1 MSFSRFG
8 NGGLIDRSRR
18 IGFSFD
24 GKRFE
29 GFAGDTLASALLA
42 NGVSLM
48 GRSFKYHRPR
58 GLTSGGASEPNALVT
73 IGDGATREPNLRASM
88 VALREGLVAESQNRW
103 PSLAF
108 DVGAVNSALS
118 PFLGAGFYYKTF
130 MWPAALWEKLYEPV
144 IRRAAGLGRASHA
157 PDPQEYEKRW
167 THCDVLVIGAGPT
180 GLTAALSA
188 ARAGARVVLCDE
200 NADFGGRLTKD
211 SVEIGDA
218 DGPGFAA
225 SVIAELEAN
234 PNVRLLA
241 STTVFGTYD
250 SGVYGAVERRDGAG
264 YGPAQRV
271 WRIVSKRAV
280 LAAGAEE
287 RPLVFGGND
296 RPGVMMASAMR
307 GLANAQAIRP
317 GDHVAVFSTG
327 GSGHET
333 ARDLLARG
341 LAVTLVDA
349 RNEVP
354 EAELAASSGARVLK
368 GHVVADAL
376 GGKAVTGVEVVDRTT
391 GKRQRIRVDALAM
404 SGGWNP
410 TVNLACHRGDKP
422 AWDAQ
427 TGMFLPPKARD
438 GLTAAGS
445 AAGVLDLQGCLRSG
459 ADAGARAAS
468 ELGFKPKAVEVP
480 KAREACGGSTGFAAL
495 WHVSESRGKAF
506 VDFQND
512 VTVADL
518 GLAVR
523 EGYGHVE
530 LAKRYTTT
538 GMATDQGK
546 LSNVNAIGI
555 LAENR
560 GLTPDQ
566 VGTTTFRPFY
576 TPVSIGALAGEH
588 RGVHYRPVRR
598 SPLHG
603 WAEKH
608 GAVFIEA
615 GVWMRAS
622 HFPIDGEA
630 GWKEACDRETLAVRA
645 GVGVSDASTL
655 GKIDVSGKDAARF
668 LDLVYTG
675 KMSTLAVGKAR
686 YGLMLREDGLLMD
699 DGTVSRFG
707 ENHFLITTTTAAAG
721 EAMAHMEFCAQA
733 LWPELDVRL
742 VSVTDQW
749 AQITV
754 AGPRS
759 REVLTRI
766 VADDLG
772 DEAVPFLAARM
783 VALHSGLKARL
794 FRISFSGE
802 LAFELAVPARHGEAV
817 ADAILQAG
825 SPFGI
830 VPYGLEAL
838 NVLRIE
844 MGFITH
850 AEIDGRTTPGD
861 LGMARMVNIKK
872 DDFIGKAM
880 LSREGLQR
888 NDREQLVGL
897 RPVNPEH
904 RILAGGHL
912 LVPGAPPA
920 MANDQGHV
928 TSACWSP
935 HLKST
940 IALAMLKRGRMRHG
954 ERIMVWDGLRGL
966 ETPAIVAA
974 PVFLPSP
981 GDAASQ
987 ARRDLAPVT
996 PEPLAAN
1003 TVLDGL
1009 DCGRAETAALSLL
1022 SDAPVI
1028 LVCAPVASDAAVRR
1042 IARRG
1047 DGTLRPVQPGQAV
1060 SVGAAGERA
1069 DELAAR
1075 LGTTTA
1081 ISLCDLSDAR
1091 VRLMLSGPLAR
1102 EIIASQ
1108 SGVDVDPAAFRR
1120 GASAA
1125 TLFGHVP
1132 VQLTVL
1138 ESDVFE
1144 ILVFSTYARHLAES
1158 LSRAIRLAGW
1168 DLPRLI
1174 WPKFPGLDPTASARN
1189 P

>member
-1 MSFSRFG
+1 MSFSRFD
-8 NGGLIDRSRR
+8 NGGLIDRSER

-24 GKRFE
+24 GKRLE

-58 GLTSGGASEPNALVT
+58 GLLSGGASEPNALVT
-73 IGDGATREPNLRASM
+73 LGDGATREPNLRASM

-103 PSLAF
+103 PSLGF

-130 MWPAALWEKLYEPV
+130 MWPAALWEKLYEPL

-157 PDPQEYEKRW
+157 PDVQEYEKRW
-167 THCDVLVIGAGPT
+167 AHCDVLVIGAGPA
-180 GLTAALSA
+180 GLMAALTA

-200 NADFGGRLTKD
+200 NFDFGGRLLKD
-211 SVEIGDA
+211 RGEIGDA

-225 SVIAELEAN
+225 SVVAELAAN

-241 STTVFGTYD
+241 STTVFGAYD
-250 SGVYGAVERRDGAG
+250 SGVYGAVERRDGMES
-264 YGPAQRV
+264 GPAQRV
-271 WRIVSKRAV
+271 WRIVAKRCV

-296 RPGVMMASAMR
+296 RPGVMMASTMR
-307 GLANAQAIRP
+307 GLLNAQAIRP
-317 GDHVAVFSTG
+317 GDHVAVFATG

-333 ARDLLARG
+333 ARDFLARG
-341 LAVTLVDA
+341 LEVTLVDA
-349 RNEVP
+349 RANVP
-354 EAELAASSGARVLK
+354 AEELAASEGARLLT
-368 GHVVADAL
+368 GHVVADAI
-376 GGKAVTGVEVVDRTT
+376 GGKAVSGVEIVDRVS
-391 GKRQRIRVDALAM
+391 GKREKIKVSALAM

-410 TVNLACHRGDKP
+410 VVGLACHRGDRP
-422 AWDAQ
+422 VWDQAS
-427 TGMFLPPKARD
+427 GMFLPPAERD
-438 GLTAAGS
+438 GLVAAGS
-445 AAGVLDLQGCLRSG
+445 AAGILDLAGCLASG
-459 ADAGARAAS
+459 ADAGTRAGTD
-468 ELGFKPKAVEVP
+468 LGFKPRKVDAEAV
-480 KAREACGGSTGFAAL
+480 REACGGSTGFATL
-495 WHVSESRGKAF
+495 WHVGEARGKAF

-512 VTVADL
+512 VTVSDL

-560 GLTPDQ
+560 GVSPDQ

-588 RGVHYRPVRR
+588 RGSHYRPVRR

-615 GVWMRAS
+615 GAWMRAS
-622 HFPIDGEA
+622 HFPQGDET
-630 GWKEACDRETLAVRA
+630 GWKQACDRETLAVRA
-645 GVGVSDASTL
+645 SVGISDASTL
-655 GKIDVSGKDAARF
+655 GKIDLTGKDAAKF
-668 LDLVYTG
+668 LDLIYTG

-699 DGTVSRFG
+699 DGTVSRLG
-707 ENHFLITTTTAAAG
+707 ESHYLITTTTAAAG
-721 EAMAHMEFCAQA
+721 EVMAHMEFCAQA

-742 VSVTDQW
+742 ASVTDQW

-754 AGPRS
+754 AGPLARD
-759 REVLTRI
+759 VLGRV
-766 VADDLG
+766 VADDLS
-772 DEAVPFLAARM
+772 EAAVPFLAARE
-783 VALHSGLKARL
+783 VTLHSGLAARL

-817 ADAILQAG
+817 ADAIMLAG
-825 SPFGI
+825 QPFGI
-830 VPYGLEAL
+830 TPYGLEAL

-844 MGFITH
+844 KGFITH

-861 LGMARMVNIKK
+861 LGLGKMVSARK
-872 DDFIGKAM
+872 DDFVGRVM

-888 NDREQLVGL
+888 DDREQLVGL
-897 RPVNPEH
+897 RPVNPAH
-904 RILAGGHL
+904 GILAGGHL
-912 LVPGAPPA
+912 LEPDSVPA

-935 HLKST
+935 HLNST
-940 IALAMLKRGRMRHG
+940 IALAMLKRGRERHG
-954 ERIMVWDGLRGL
+954 ERLMVWDPLRGI
-966 ETPAIVAA
+966 ETEV
-974 PVFLPSP
+974 V
-981 GDAASQ
+981 
-987 ARRDLAPVT
+987 
-996 PEPLAAN
+996 
-1003 TVLDGL
+1003 
-1009 DCGRAETAALSLL
+1009 
-1022 SDAPVI
+1022 
-1028 LVCAPVASDAAVRR
+1028 VCAPVFVEAGRLGEVK
-1042 IARRG
+1042 IARDLDPVQLANAVPADLLAGLVCRVADRVALTQLSAAPVCLVAGPAARNAAIRKMARAG
-1047 DGTLRPVQPGQAV
+1047 DGVARPVQPGQALA
-1060 SVGAAGERA
+1060 VGKSGEGFA
-1069 DELAAR
+1069 DLVER
-1075 LGTTTA
+1075 LGAGGA

-1091 VRLMLSGPLAR
+1091 VRFELAGSEAQ
-1102 EIIASQ
+1102 EIIATQ
-1108 SGVDVDPAAFRR
+1108 SGIDLRAELAKP
-1120 GASAA
+1120 GSSAP

-1132 VQLTVL
+1132 VQLTRK
-1138 ESDVFE
+1138 SADAFE
-1144 ILVFSTYARHLAES
+1144 IMVFSTYAQDLAQS
-1158 LSRAIRLAGW
+1158 LSRSIRLSG
-1168 DLPRLI
+1168 
-1174 WPKFPGLDPTASARN
+1174 
-1189 P
+1189 

>member
-1 MSFSRFG
+1 MSFSRFSD
-8 NGGLIDRSRR
+8 GGLVDRSRR

-29 GFAGDTLASALLA
+29 GFSGDTLASALLA

-58 GLTSGGASEPNALVT
+58 GLLSGGASEPNALVT

-88 VALREGLVAESQNRW
+88 VTLRDGLVAESQNRW
-103 PSLAF
+103 PSLGF

-144 IRRAAGLGRASHA
+144 IRQAAGLGRANHA
-157 PDPQEYEKRW
+157 PDSQEYEKRW
-167 THCDVLVIGAGPT
+167 AHCDVLVIGSGPAG
-180 GLTAALSA
+180 LMAALTA

-200 NADFGGRLTKD
+200 AAAFGGRLLKD
-211 SVEIGDA
+211 RVEIGDA

-225 SVIAELEAN
+225 AVIAELESS

-241 STTVFGTYD
+241 NTTVFGTYD
-250 SGVYGAVERRDGAG
+250 SGVYGAVERRDGAES
-264 YGPAQRV
+264 GPAQRV
-271 WRIVSKRAV
+271 WRIVAKRCV

-296 RPGVMMASAMR
+296 RPGVMTASLLR
-307 GLANAQAIRP
+307 GLANAQAVRP
-317 GDHVAVFSTG
+317 GDHVAVFATG
-327 GSGHET
+327 PSGHET

-341 LAVTLVDA
+341 LEVTLVDS

-354 EAELAASSGARVLK
+354 AAELAASEGARLLA

-376 GGKAVTGVEVVDRTT
+376 GGKAVSGIEAVNRASGERL
-391 GKRQRIRVDALAM
+391 RIRVDALAM
-404 SGGWNP
+404 AGGWNP
-410 TVNLACHRGDKP
+410 VVHLACHRGDRP
-422 AWDAQ
+422 VWNAEA
-427 TGMFLPPKARD
+427 GMFLPPKERD
-438 GLTAAGS
+438 GLMVAGS
-445 AAGVLDLQGCLRSG
+445 AAGILDLAGCLASG
-459 ADAGARAAS
+459 AVQGARAATD
-468 ELGFKPKAVEVP
+468 LGFKPGKVDAVAV
-480 KAREACGGSTGFAAL
+480 REACGGSTGFQTL
-495 WHVSESRGKAF
+495 WHVAEARGKAF

-560 GLTPDQ
+560 GVSPDQ

-588 RGVHYRPVRR
+588 RGAHYRPVRR
-598 SPLHG
+598 SPLNG

-615 GVWMRAS
+615 GAWMRAS
-622 HFPIDGEA
+622 HFLQGDET

-645 GVGVSDASTL
+645 GVGISDASTL
-655 GKIDVSGKDAARF
+655 GKIDLSGKDAARF
-668 LDLVYTG
+668 LDLIYTG

-699 DGTVSRFG
+699 DGTVSRLG
-707 ENHFLITTTTAAAG
+707 ESHYLITTTTAAAG

-742 VSVTDQW
+742 ASVTDQW

-759 REVLTRI
+759 RDVLKR
-766 VADDLG
+766 VVDADVS
-772 DEAVPFLAARM
+772 EAAMPFLAVRE
-783 VALHSGLKARL
+783 VKLHSGLAARL

-817 ADAILQAG
+817 ADAIIEAG
-825 SPFGI
+825 QPFGI

-844 MGFITH
+844 KGFITH

-861 LGMARMVNIKK
+861 LGLGKMVSGTK
-872 DDFIGKAM
+872 DDFIGRVM
-880 LSREGLQR
+880 LGREGLQR
-888 NDREQLVGL
+888 ADREQLVGL
-897 RPVNPEH
+897 VPLNPVQ
-904 RILAGGHL
+904 RVLAGGHL
-912 LVPGAPPA
+912 LEPGAVPS
-920 MANDQGHV
+920 MASDQGHV

-940 IALAMLKRGRMRHG
+940 IALAMLKRGRERHG
-954 ERIMVWDGLRGL
+954 EVLTVWDPLRGI
-966 ETPAIVAA
+966 ETEVRVCS
-974 PVFLPSP
+974 PVFLDSSDADSVAAVRDHAPVVASDGGTP
-981 GDAASQ
+981 DLLEGLTVSASDRVLLTQLPDAA
-987 ARRDLAPVT
+987 V
-996 PEPLAAN
+996 
-1003 TVLDGL
+1003 
-1009 DCGRAETAALSLL
+1009 C
-1022 SDAPVI
+1022 
-1028 LVCAPVASDAAVRR
+1028 LVSGPVARDAAVRR
-1042 IARRG
+1042 AAKAG
-1047 DGTLRPVQPGQAV
+1047 DGVVRSVQPGQALA
-1060 SVGAAGERA
+1060 VGEVGEGFAA
-1069 DELAAR
+1069 LAAR
-1075 LGTTTA
+1075 LGA
-1081 ISLCDLSDAR
+1081 PAGLSLCDLSDAR
-1091 VRLMLSGPLAR
+1091 VRFSLSGPEAC
-1102 EIIASQ
+1102 EIIATQ
-1108 SGVDVDPAAFRR
+1108 SAIDTDATLFKA
-1120 GASAA
+1120 GASAP

-1132 VQLTVL
+1132 VQLTRL
-1138 ESDVFE
+1138 GRDTFE
-1144 ILVFSTYARHLAES
+1144 VMAFSTYAWDLAES
-1158 LSRAIRLAGW
+1158 LSRSIRLLG
-1168 DLPRLI
+1168 
-1174 WPKFPGLDPTASARN
+1174 
-1189 P
+1189 